1 MKMMK
6 PIMALLAPLLLASCW
21 GGEAWYDA
29 KEGEA
34 VIPSGDYRLAEIGAK
49 PEGDEVFR
57 VTQNADGSL
66 SFKTDTDWRV
76 VTVPFGPRADRLYIA
91 QTQKIDPGGNDRDA
105 MFLMLEVR
113 DGRYL
118 ITVLPCGGAAAAA
131 VEQSGGSVSRD
142 PNSASSCNFRDRT
155 TLEEQLKAFIASPD
169 RRQPEMELLRVGA

>member
-1 MKMMK
+1 MQLMK

-34 VIPSGDYRLAEIGAK
+34 VLPSGDYRLIEIGAK

-76 VTVPFGPRADRLYIA
+76 VTVPFGPRADRRYIA
-91 QTQKIDPGGNDRDA
+91 QAQKIEPGGHDRDA
-105 MFLMLEVR
+105 MFLLLEVR

-118 ITVLPCGGAAAAA
+118 ITVLPCSGAARAA
-131 VEQSGGSVSRD
+131 VERSGGTVSRD
-142 PNSASSCNFRDRT
+142 PNSASSCDFRDRA
-155 TLEEQLKAFIASPD
+155 TLEEQLKAFVAAQD
-169 RRQPEMELLRVGA
+169 RTQPEMELLRVGV

>member
-1 MKMMK
+1 MKMKSAMVL
-6 PIMALLAPLLLASCW
+6 IAPLLLASCW
-21 GGEAWYDA
+21 DGEVWYDA

-34 VIPSGDYRLAEIGAK
+34 VLPSGDYRLAEIGAK

-66 SFKTDTDWRV
+66 SFTTETAWRV
-76 VTVPFGPRADRLYIA
+76 ITVPFGARADRRYIA
-91 QTQKIDPGGNDRDA
+91 QTQKIEENAPNHDA
-105 MFLMLEVR
+105 LFLLLEVR

-142 PNSASSCNFRDRT
+142 PSSASSCNFRDRA
-155 TLEEQLKAFIASPD
+155 TLEEQLKAFVAAPD
-169 RRQPEMELLRVGA
+169 RRQPEIELLRVGA